1 MFRDLVGDRVF
12 WGCHNR
18 ALIWSSPSAFGVFS
32 AFRAVGLLGFG
43 VGVFRTLGPSNEVS

>member
-1 MFRDLVGDRVF
+1 MGFSGFGFGLGLFGV
-12 WGCHNR
+12 WG
-18 ALIWSSPSAFGVFS
+18 FGVFS